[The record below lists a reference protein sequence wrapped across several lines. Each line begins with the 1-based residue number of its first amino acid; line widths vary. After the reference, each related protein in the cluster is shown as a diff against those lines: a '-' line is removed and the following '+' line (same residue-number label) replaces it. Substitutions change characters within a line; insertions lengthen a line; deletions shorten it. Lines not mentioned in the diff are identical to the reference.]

1 MVHCLNFHDHTAPS
15 ATRESSLRPAPRK
28 RGTEPGSSY
37 PSSPPPASAGYLTVS
52 EIFPI
57 DIRAEA
63 IAVFFAVGGPVEV
76 FLGIDAEGKPL
87 EQVARPLTAIGAKG
101 GTL

>member
-1 MVHCLNFHDHTAPS
+1 M
-15 ATRESSLRPAPRK
+15 
-28 RGTEPGSSY
+28 
-37 PSSPPPASAGYLTVS
+37 
-52 EIFPI
+52 
-57 DIRAEA
+57 
-63 IAVFFAVGGPVEV
+63 FFAVGGPVEV